1 MRYPALTG
9 ARTADVVV
17 VGVGFTGLSAAW
29 RLLQLDP
36 ELKVTLLDA
45 WDIVEGLAGRKSGF
59 VIDLPHDLASQ
70 DYAGRGDETSLIALN
85 RTAIAFAQAVKA
97 EYEID
102 PAYVDPVGKINGAAS
117 ETADA
122 QNRNYATH
130 LAALGKTCEHIDGQS
145 VTELTGSRHNV
156 SGLYTPGTLMLQSAG
171 YI

>member
-1 MRYPALTG
+1 VRYPALTG

-85 RTAIAFAQAVKA
+85 RTALFWVLCVRVLYGGSAPKMAISRAL
-97 EYEID
+97 
-102 PAYVDPVGKINGAAS
+102 AS
-117 ETADA
+117 QVVA
-122 QNRNYATH
+122 
-130 LAALGKTCEHIDGQS
+130 
-145 VTELTGSRHNV
+145 
-156 SGLYTPGTLMLQSAG
+156 
-171 YI
+171 